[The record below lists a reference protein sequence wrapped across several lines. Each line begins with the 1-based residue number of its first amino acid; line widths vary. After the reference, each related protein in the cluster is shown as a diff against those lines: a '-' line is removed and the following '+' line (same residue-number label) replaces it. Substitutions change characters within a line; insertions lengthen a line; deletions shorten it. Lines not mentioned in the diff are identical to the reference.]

1 MNVAWATSRDQ
12 NITEIQFSKD
22 LRPERN
28 HTEYPRIVMAN
39 FAALTRSSEKQ
50 ASPFAVSLRFK
61 DVLGVM
67 QIQCQSNMLLVSY
80 VRTQRDW
87 TASRNHYELLPG
99 IKTSTNP
106 GRMFW
111 NEQIVE

>member
-61 DVLGVM
+61 D
-67 QIQCQSNMLLVSY
+67 SAWSYANPVS
-80 VRTQRDW
+80 
-87 TASRNHYELLPG
+87 
-99 IKTSTNP
+99 IKHVTS
-106 GRMFW
+106 
-111 NEQIVE
+111 ILC